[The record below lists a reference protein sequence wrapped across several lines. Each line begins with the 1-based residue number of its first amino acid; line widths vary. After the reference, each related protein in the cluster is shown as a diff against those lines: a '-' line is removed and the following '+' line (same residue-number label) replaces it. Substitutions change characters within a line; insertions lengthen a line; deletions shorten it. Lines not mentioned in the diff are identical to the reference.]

1 MTAPS
6 WDLMICSIP
15 HRDVTMCELLAELD
29 AQMRPGVGVIAC
41 RDNLQAH
48 YGDKIAIMLAHSR
61 ADYVSCIDD
70 DDMVAPD
77 FIRRIQAALESRPD
91 YVGFA
96 VRYTISGELHLPV
109 EHSLRY
115 RCWENREG
123 ILVRDIVQ
131 FNPMRR
137 ELALL
142 GTWAGGYAADG
153 RWAEGVRA
161 SGRCVTE
168 VFIPEQMYHYRYDPG
183 DYFNTPRDPLPAVP
197 PLPEY
202 PWLTVL
208 EPA

>member
-1 MTAPS
+1 VSPS
-6 WDLMICSIP
+6 WDIMIASIP

-41 RDNLQAH
+41 RDNLRAL
-48 YGDKIAIMLAHSR
+48 YGDKIAMMLAHSR

-70 DDMVAPD
+70 DDMIAPD
-77 FIRRIQAALESRPD
+77 FIRRIQAALEDEPD

-96 VRYTISGELHLPV
+96 VRYTVDGHPYLPV

-115 RCWENREG
+115 RCWENRET

-131 FNPMRR
+131 FNPIRR

-142 GTWAGGYAADG
+142 GTWAGGFAADG
-153 RWAEGVRA
+153 RWADGVRA
-161 SGRCVTE
+161 SGQCVTE
-168 VFIPEQMYHYRYDPG
+168 VFIPEQMYYYRFRADDHFSIQRNPVESYG
-183 DYFNTPRDPLPAVP
+183 